1 VTPAS
6 ALGVC
11 PRCGTACAGGA
22 EFCLDCGC
30 RLPRRASVL
39 GGFRTGHAANP
50 AWPILALLIL
60 AALGALVAVLV
71 SRAGGERETLVAT
84 HLPARTV
91 VQRRPIFGTETV
103 VQTTAPPVVNT
114 TPPPTTVPPRET
126 TLRRWSAADGYTVVL
141 ASIPR
146 ANGRSSAVELAKRA
160 LAKGL
165 PAVGVLDTK
174 DFTSLHP
181 GYFVVFSG
189 FYRSS
194 ASASAHVSQAEA
206 AGFPAYARRI
216 TR

>member
-1 VTPAS
+1 MRT
-6 ALGVC
+6 
-11 PRCGTACAGGA
+11 T
-22 EFCLDCGC
+22 F
-30 RLPRRASVL
+30 L
-39 GGFRTGHAANP
+39 GGLRTGYPTNP
-50 AWPILALLIL
+50 AWLVLALLIL
-60 AALGALVAVLV
+60 TALGALVAVFV
-71 SRAGGERETLVAT
+71 SRGGGERATLVAT

-91 VQRRPIFGTETV
+91 VHPRPIFGTETLV
-103 VQTTAPPVVNT
+103 PTTAPPVVNT
-114 TPPPTTVPPRET
+114 TPPPTTAPPRET

-146 ANGRSSAVELAKRA
+146 ANGRSRAVEVAKQA

-165 PAVGVLDTK
+165 ATVGVLNTK
-174 DFTSLHP
+174 DFSSLHP

-189 FYRSS
+189 FYRSN